1 MDVCAPLPAG
11 AGFLQWMLAF
21 LDCQAQLLGS
31 GAYQFLSSPG
41 STLALVLTGFL
52 TLFVALFGYRMLLG
66 QGPDLRTGVLAFVK
80 IGIVLALAT
89 SWPAWRTLVYDVV
102 IQGPAQIAGEIGRP
116 IGLPG
121 ADGGLVARLDG
132 ADQAF
137 TALAVLG
144 EGTPPVPTEANQVS
158 PTLGVPPQPYPGFNT
173 YAIAGSRMLFLIGA
187 IGGLG
192 AVRLVIGL
200 LLAVGPF
207 FVAFLLF
214 DNTRSLFEGW
224 IRVLAGAALGAV
236 ATSIALG
243 VELALLEP
251 WLADL
256 LARRSAQE
264 WLPGM
269 PIEILVATTLFTLTI
284 LAMLYGAAKI
294 AFAFRFAPLWNAAT
308 VRVAGSQRGE
318 EGRLAAAAA
327 AAAAQQAPAAET
339 RTRAATVVDAVA
351 ATQRREAAQVAVVS
365 NRQSSDAGGEMPGA
379 RRASPAGTVREV
391 TQTLAPAPLG
401 QSFRRRTRGRVSAS
415 AGRRDRRS

>member
-11 AGFLQWMLAF
+11 AGFLQWILAF
-21 LDCQAQLLGS
+21 FDCQAQLLGS
-31 GAYQFLSSPG
+31 GAYQALASPG

-52 TLFVALFGYRMLLG
+52 TLFIALFGYRLLLG
-66 QGPDLRTGVLAFVK
+66 QGPDLRTGVLALVK
-80 IGIVLALAT
+80 IGFVLALAT
-89 SWPAWRTLVYDVV
+89 SWPAYQTLVYDVV
-102 IQGPAQIAGEIGRP
+102 IHGPGQLASEIGRP
-116 IGLPG
+116 TGLPG
-121 ADGGLVARLDG
+121 ADGGLVARLNG

-144 EGTPPVPTEANQVS
+144 EGTAPPGIEANQAVPS
-158 PTLGVPPQPYPGFNT
+158 LGVPPQPYSATF
-173 YAIAGSRMLFLIGA
+173 AIGYSRMLFLIGA
-187 IGGLG
+187 IAGLG
-192 AVRLVIGL
+192 GVRLIIGL

-224 IRVLAGAALGAV
+224 IRVLAGAALASV
-236 ATSIALG
+236 ATSIVLG

-256 LARRSAQE
+256 LARRSAEE

-269 PIEILVATTLFTLTI
+269 PIEVLVATTVFALIVLV
-284 LAMLYGAAKI
+284 MLYASARI
-294 AFAFRFAPLWNAAT
+294 AFAFRFAPFLAAAT
-308 VRVAGSQRGE
+308 ERFSQSSRSEDRRV
-318 EGRLAAAAA
+318 AAAAA
-327 AAAAQQAPAAET
+327 GAQAAPQAET

-351 ATQRREAAQVAVVS
+351 ATQRREAGQVASALV
-365 NRQSSDAGGEMPGA
+365 RQDAAAGDRSGA
-379 RRASPAGTVREV
+379 RRASPASTARDA
-391 TQTLAPAPLG
+391 TQSIAPAPLG